1 MRDLDE
7 RGDALRDRKT
17 GDPRALLEA
26 AYTAHADRLY
36 RYALM
41 LLTDHAAAED
51 AVHQAFVKLAR
62 MGWRAMA
69 IESCAYYLRT
79 AVRNECWRML
89 GGKRRRGREVELV
102 SAEPILEAAHE
113 SGVDADERLKI
124 EAALRELPP
133 EQREVIH
140 MKVYEGNTFQQ
151 VADLL
156 GVSINTVASRYRYAM
171 DKLHHLLN
179 CPGNP
184 EGYSH
189 ERR

>member
-1 MRDLDE
+1 
-7 RGDALRDRKT
+7 
-17 GDPRALLEA
+17 
-26 AYTAHADRLY
+26 
-36 RYALM
+36 
-41 LLTDHAAAED
+41 
-51 AVHQAFVKLAR
+51 
-62 MGWRAMA
+62 
-69 IESCAYYLRT
+69 
-79 AVRNECWRML
+79 
-89 GGKRRRGREVELV
+89 
-102 SAEPILEAAHE
+102 
-113 SGVDADERLKI
+113 LKI

-171 DKLHHLLN
+171 DKLHHLLT
-179 CPGNP
+179 CPGNS